1 MLGIGEFARRGR
13 ISVRMLR
20 HYDAMGLLTPAH
32 VDEWTGRRAYE
43 VSQLARLNRLVV
55 LKELGF
61 SLQQVKTM
69 LDELDPV
76 ELHGML
82 RLRRME
88 LEAQID
94 ADVARLAE
102 VEARLRAVDDASGG
116 HDLDVTVRP
125 VEPLRVA
132 LRSGV
137 AASYDPA
144 SITPV
149 VQPLFDEIIA
159 YAPSG
164 RHSSGT
170 NGVSEAGSSSTS
182 ASRWTPSSDLAAVSP
197 SSTCR
202 GSSVRRS
209 RCITVRPRASWRPS
223 RRWPR
228 GSTVRPTGRREAT
241 ARSTSTA
248 PARAT
253 GGSWRSRNPCF
264 PGRPRPG
271 DHRHH
276 SGGPDARR
284 RHLPRGS
291 ALLGRDAPTRPG
303 RGHALLRRRLRV
315 GDARRRRG
323 DPDVRRRDPARA
335 GGSRYRECGGGGLG
349 RRRRLVHPGP
359 RRRPTSSAR
368 STPAP
373 LDTSRSSPIRSA
385 PGWVSGRRPPGREPR
400 S

>member
-159 YAPSG
+159 ALGATHLRPAGPALVRYEPGQRG
-164 RHSSGT
+164 RVDLDVCFPVDAELGPRGGFAVVDLPRIERAAIALHHGPPEGVMATIQALASWIDRSPHRSSGG
-170 NGVSEAGSSSTS
+170 NREVYLDCAGARDTWVLEIQEPLLPGTS
-182 ASRWTPSSDLAAVSP
+182 
-197 SSTCR
+197 
-202 GSSVRRS
+202 
-209 RCITVRPRASWRPS
+209 PS
-223 RRWPR
+223 RR
-228 GSTVRPTGRREAT
+228 SPT
-241 ARSTSTA
+241 
-248 PARAT
+248 P
-253 GGSWRSRNPCF
+253 
-264 PGRPRPG
+264 
-271 DHRHH
+271 
-276 SGGPDARR
+276 
-284 RHLPRGS
+284 
-291 ALLGRDAPTRPG
+291 
-303 RGHALLRRRLRV
+303 LRR
-315 GDARRRRG
+315 
-323 DPDVRRRDPARA
+323 
-335 GGSRYRECGGGGLG
+335 S
-349 RRRRLVHPGP
+349 
-359 RRRPTSSAR
+359 
-368 STPAP
+368 
-373 LDTSRSSPIRSA
+373 
-385 PGWVSGRRPPGREPR
+385 
-400 S
+400 

>member
-61 SLQQVKTM
+61 SLRQVKTM

-132 LRSGV
+132 MRSGV

-149 VQPLFDEIIA
+149 VQPLFDETIA
-159 YAPSG
+159 ALGATHLRPAGPALVRYERGQRG
-164 RHSSGT
+164 RVDVDVCFPVDAELGPRGGFAVIDLPRIERAAITLHHGPPEGVMATIQALASWIDRSPHRSSGGNREVYLDCVGARDT
-170 NGVSEAGSSSTS
+170 WVLEIQEPLLPGTS
-182 ASRWTPSSDLAAVSP
+182 
-197 SSTCR
+197 
-202 GSSVRRS
+202 
-209 RCITVRPRASWRPS
+209 PS
-223 RRWPR
+223 RR
-228 GSTVRPTGRREAT
+228 SPT
-241 ARSTSTA
+241 
-248 PARAT
+248 P
-253 GGSWRSRNPCF
+253 
-264 PGRPRPG
+264 
-271 DHRHH
+271 
-276 SGGPDARR
+276 
-284 RHLPRGS
+284 
-291 ALLGRDAPTRPG
+291 
-303 RGHALLRRRLRV
+303 LRR
-315 GDARRRRG
+315 
-323 DPDVRRRDPARA
+323 
-335 GGSRYRECGGGGLG
+335 S
-349 RRRRLVHPGP
+349 
-359 RRRPTSSAR
+359 
-368 STPAP
+368 
-373 LDTSRSSPIRSA
+373 
-385 PGWVSGRRPPGREPR
+385 
-400 S
+400 